1 MLYGN
6 PWIFKNILNNLDN
19 EKDIYVPTLKERFE
33 VIKQHIELEVKQKG
47 ENVGIKEMR
56 KHLAWYTKNLKDSS
70 SVRQKINQI
79 NNKNELLECLKEYI
93 YSIDN

>member
-1 MLYGN
+1 
-6 PWIFKNILNNLDN
+6 
-19 EKDIYVPTLKERFE
+19 
-33 VIKQHIELEVKQKG
+33 
-47 ENVGIKEMR
+47 MR

-79 NNKNELLECLKEYI
+79 NNKNELLECLKDYI

>member
-79 NNKNELLECLKEYI
+79 NNKNELLECLKDYI

>member
-1 MLYGN
+1 MLCGN

-70 SVRQKINQI
+70 QVRQKINTI
-79 NNKNELLECLKEYI
+79 NDKAELINCLEDYF
-93 YSIDN
+93 DN